1 MIVYQE
7 LETVAKDLGFPLKT
21 LYGLSNNLEK
31 HYHCAYIPKK
41 DGTMRKLSVPDLILK
56 KVQRAIADV
65 ILSVYPVSRYACGY
79 VYCSNTRK
87 NALPHVGRKKVLKL
101 DIDGFFDHI
110 KYTQVKNIVFYKEKF
125 SEPVRVLLSMLC
137 YFRDSLPQGA
147 PTSPAITNIIL
158 RDFDER
164 VGAFCKENGINY
176 SRYCDDM
183 TFSGDFDAER
193 VILFVKGELK
203 NFGFFLKT
211 GKTAVIPSS
220 KRQCVTG
227 VVVNEKINL
236 PKEYRRAV
244 RAEMYYIKKFGLDSH
259 MRAIGEKDRQKYLLS
274 LKGRVA
280 YVLHMLPGNKEFAE
294 YKNYL
299 SRL

>member
-1 MIVYQE
+1 MIVYRE

-31 HYHCAYIPKK
+31 HYHCAHIPKK

-65 ILSVYPVSRYACGY
+65 ILSVYPASRYACGY

-110 KYTQVKNIVFYKEKF
+110 KYTQVKNAVFYKEKF

-137 YFRDSLPQGA
+137 YFHDSLPQGA

-158 RDFDER
+158 RDFDEM

-183 TFSGDFDAER
+183 TFSGDFDAGR
-193 VILFVKGELK
+193 VISFVKGELK
-203 NFGFFLKT
+203 IFGFFLKT

-236 PKEYRRAV
+236 PKEYRRAI

-299 SRL
+299 SKL